1 MAEAYTVLRDFELE
15 EIGNN
20 EWRLKTFIGFD
31 TPECIEIPAEIDGK
45 KIVEIGKKLFFGNKD
60 LKQVKI
66 AEGIRV
72 IGESAFEDC
81 ILLQNVVFPA
91 SLEIIGKHAFDECT
105 LHFMSEV
112 KFPKNIIEIGEYAFP
127 YCTEKFIFPIECRAV
142 LKSNFVQC
150 YKESHAQFNAS
161 IQQMWPE
168 DRDAFYEAG
177 LFKRNNYIMY
187 IPSTVT
193 VEKLVDLHGW
203 NPSCVILY
211 CHAGSSAMAYARSQ
225 GMRCEDYD
233 KAIKEIQQKEEKKL
247 AEKKKR
253 EAAKQF
259 RNLPLS
265 ERDTIFEGDF
275 PKDIESVVIPA
286 HVKIIKENAFN
297 SYTYRRLHSISFAPN
312 SQLEI
317 IEDKAFEGCEI
328 KMDKLIIPKSVKKIG
343 ERAFHFSCSVDP
355 DVELVFEEGSMLEE
369 IGESAFHGLS
379 FKCKDVKKA
388 YELKLP
394 KYIRKVGKGAF
405 ESNSSVAKVDM
416 SACAELRTL
425 PQDMFSYCS
434 NLTQVVLPPN
444 LEFIQRGSSGGIFD
458 CTKIASL
465 TLPDSCKRVEEHAFS
480 MVSALKKLIVPQ
492 DCEVANWAVRGECKV
507 IRQKGSTASGMK
519 QESTKGGFMSKL
531 KNFFGQ
537 LKD

>member
-1 MAEAYTVLRDFELE
+1 MAEAYTVLKDFELE

-31 TPECIEIPAEIDGK
+31 VPACIEIPAEIDGK
-45 KIVEIGKKLFFGNKD
+45 KIVEIGKKLLFGNKN
-60 LKQVKI
+60 LTQVKI

-72 IGESAFEDC
+72 IGESAFADC
-81 ILLQNVVFPA
+81 QWLEEVVFPETLLDIKKEA
-91 SLEIIGKHAFDECT
+91 FRNCSKLERIA
-105 LHFMSEV
+105 
-112 KFPKNIIEIGEYAFP
+112 FPKSIQNIGQNAFQ
-127 YCTEKFIFPIECRAV
+127 YVDSQFIFAKGCNIT
-142 LKSNFVQC
+142 LKNNISN
-150 YKESHAQFNAS
+150 KG
-161 IQQMWPE
+161 
-168 DRDAFYEAG
+168 AFY
-177 LFKRNNYIMY
+177 
-187 IPSTVT
+187 IPASVT
-193 VEKLVDLHGW
+193 VEKLVNEDSIVTG
-203 NPSCVILY
+203 NSSMY
-211 CHAGSSAMAYARSQ
+211 CHAGSSAMAYARKY
-225 GMRCEDYD
+225 GIKCADYD
-233 KAIKEIQQKEEKKL
+233 KAMQEIRQKEEKEL
-247 AEKKKR
+247 AEKKKK
-253 EAAKQF
+253 EAAKKF
-259 RNLPLS
+259 RDLPLS

-286 HVKIIKENAFN
+286 HVKIIKKQAFYG
-297 SYTYRRLHSISFAPN
+297 YTYRRLHSISFAPN

-317 IEDKAFEGCEI
+317 IEDGAFESCEI

-343 ERAFHFSCSVDP
+343 ERAFHFSCSAHP
-355 DVELVFEEGSMLEE
+355 DVELVFEDGSILEE
-369 IGESAFHGLS
+369 IGDSAFKGLS
-379 FKCKDVKKA
+379 FECKDAKKV

-394 KYIRKVGKGAF
+394 RHIRKVGEGAF
-405 ESNSSVAKVDM
+405 KSNSSVVKVDM
-416 SACAELRTL
+416 SACTELRTL
-425 PQDMFSYCS
+425 PQDMFGYCS

-492 DCEVANWAVRGECKV
+492 DCEVANFAVRNECKV